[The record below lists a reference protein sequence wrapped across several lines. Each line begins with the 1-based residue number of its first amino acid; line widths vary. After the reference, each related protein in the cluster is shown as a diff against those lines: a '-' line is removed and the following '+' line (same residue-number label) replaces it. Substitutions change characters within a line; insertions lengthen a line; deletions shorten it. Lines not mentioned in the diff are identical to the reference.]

1 MQTYENG
8 EEKMHQNEKTAKAND
23 TEISEKKKCC
33 GRCSSGSHK
42 SAHGKTHGNN
52 AGGIHG
58 AENRN
63 CGMSGSVV
71 SNTAD
76 MYRGNVM
83 TDPQG
88 SYTGRPEDI
97 TEVPVQDAD
106 DL

>member
-1 MQTYENG
+1 
-8 EEKMHQNEKTAKAND
+8 
-23 TEISEKKKCC
+23 
-33 GRCSSGSHK
+33 
-42 SAHGKTHGNN
+42 
-52 AGGIHG
+52 
-58 AENRN
+58 
-63 CGMSGSVV
+63 MSGGVV